1 MSAYRFDPGTSL
13 PKVAEMLDF
22 NIWTWNARVFP
33 GIDVLPVRL
42 GDRVRVRMGN
52 LTMTSAPDPSAWPSA
67 SR

>member
-42 GDRVRVRMGN
+42 GRPGARPDGQSHHDQ
-52 LTMTSAPDPSAWPSA
+52 LTRSICMATA